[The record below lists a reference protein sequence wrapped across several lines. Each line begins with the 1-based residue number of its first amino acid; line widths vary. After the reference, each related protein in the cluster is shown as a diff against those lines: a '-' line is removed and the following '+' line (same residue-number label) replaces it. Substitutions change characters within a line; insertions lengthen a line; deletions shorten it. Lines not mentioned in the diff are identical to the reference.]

1 MKKLRLAAVLFVVSS
16 FHASGNTFAD
26 DQSQQTSK
34 VPERLDIT
42 FDYQRGGIASS
53 QYAIW
58 VEDAAGCR
66 ADLGGAFQSRP
77 NDIRSG

>member
-58 VEDAAGCR
+58 PDFLQEVPI
-66 ADLGGAFQSRP
+66 SK
-77 NDIRSG
+77 